1 MLLEDI
7 DSAGLSKRQDPE
19 KEVKNS
25 TDDTAAKIAAEV
37 TKAVQNAQ
45 ESNKGKGKDNNQGI
59 SLSGLLNAIDG
70 VASHEGR
77 VLVMTTN
84 FPEKLDEALI
94 RPGRIDMKVGFTK
107 ATQAQ
112 ICELFNR
119 MYSPDAPTK
128 PLIESTKNASLSAAT
143 KELHLRPNSNPTNG
157 PIMFQSGALNPLKV
171 DHLLTPPESPLP
183 TSTTK
188 FPCDKPRLMEL
199 QDIADKFAACLPEST
214 FTPAEVQGYLL
225 TRKKEPIRALQ
236 EVEAWRDAVLE
247 AREKK
252 SKLAPVQ

>member
-7 DSAGLSKRQDPE
+7 DSADLFKRQDLE
-19 KEVKNS
+19 KEAKNDI
-25 TDDTAAKIAAEV
+25 DDAAAKIAAEV
-37 TKAVQNAQ
+37 TKAVQTAQ
-45 ESNKGKGKDNNQGI
+45 DSNKDKGKDNNQGI

-94 RPGRIDMKVGFTK
+94 RPGRVDMKVGFTK
-107 ATQAQ
+107 ATRTQ
-112 ICELFNR
+112 ICELFTR
-119 MYSPDAPTK
+119 MYSPDSPTK
-128 PLIESTKNASLSAAT
+128 PPISTKNAALPAPI
-143 KELHLRPNSNPTNG
+143 KELHLRPNPK
-157 PIMFQSGALNPLKV
+157 PADGAVQFETAAPFNPLKV
-171 DHLLTPPESPLP
+171 GHLLTPPEGPLP
-183 TSTTK
+183 TSTT
-188 FPCDKPRLMEL
+188 CDNPLLSEL
-199 QDIADKFAACLPEST
+199 KDIAAEFAACLPEST

-225 TRKKEPIRALQ
+225 TRKKEPIRALH
-236 EVEAWRDAVLE
+236 EVKAWRDAVLE